1 MGAAI
6 GAIRRR
12 KALRARLTVSYNLL
26 VPHDGF
32 VHLHNHSDY
41 SLLDGASKIDAMVEA
56 VKRQGMNALA
66 LTDHGNLFGAVEFYK
81 TAVSHGVKPIIGC
94 EAYIAPASRLDR
106 SSQGVRD
113 ASYHITLLAAT
124 SAGYRNLVKLVSSA
138 HLEGFYYKP
147 RIDKEILAK
156 HAEGLVAL
164 SGCLKSEM
172 NQTILRGDVG
182 EAGRIVGEFQQI
194 FGRENFYVE
203 VMDHQIPL
211 QEQCRK
217 AWTELA
223 RKTGAPLVAT
233 NDCHYIKREDAKA
246 HDALLCIGTGRL
258 VADTDRMKYASAEF
272 YLKSPEEMRKVFFEL
287 PEAVKATRAIADRCA
302 VEFDFQTKHLPKF
315 KPEDGSKPKDLL
327 RRLTTEGL
335 ARRYGKVEGAVKE
348 RMEFE
353 LKTIEEMGF
362 VDYFLIVWDFIRYAK
377 QNGIP
382 VGPGR
387 GSAAASIVAYALG
400 ITELDPLKYSL
411 IFERFLTPGRVTLPD
426 IDIDFC
432 QLGRDRVIEYVRK
445 KYGEE
450 NVAQI
455 ITFGTMAARA
465 AIRDVGRVL
474 EVPLAE
480 VDALAKKIPK
490 ALNMTIEKALATEKE
505 LKEVVNRD
513 PKVKELFDIANRLEG
528 LSRHASTHAAGVV
541 IADKPLTE
549 YLPLARA
556 GEAVTTQFA
565 MTEVEAIGLLKMD
578 FLGLVTLTV
587 MDLAVRL
594 IEKHKKTKIDLNA
607 LPLDDPGAYRLLGR
621 GECLGIFQME
631 SEGMRELVQRV
642 KPDKF
647 EDIIAFIALYRPGP
661 LQSGMAEDFVKRK
674 HGEAKVTYVH
684 PMLEPILKDTYGI
697 ILYQEQVMQIVNR
710 LAGFSMSEAD
720 SLRKSMAKKQR
731 ELMAAS
737 EQKFVKGAV
746 ANGVSEKVAKELFQL
761 MAYFAEYGFNK
772 AHSTA
777 YALIAYQTAWLKAN
791 HPTEY
796 MAALMTCE
804 MGNLDK
810 VALYIEECRRL
821 GIRVDPPCVNESLAA
836 FTVVA
841 DRHIRFGLAAVK
853 GVGEKA
859 VESIVGARGKGGRF
873 TSLFD
878 FCERVD
884 MRLVNKAV
892 IERLVECGAFAFL
905 GARRSQLAAI
915 VEKAMEAG
923 SSAHADRTSGQAT
936 LFGSANGSADVD
948 REALPDIPEWPESQ
962 LLSLE
967 RKALGLYVTSH
978 PLATH
983 SRILQRFSTTTVAQ
997 IGTLPDQTAVVVG
1010 GIVTQVKPTVTKKG
1024 RNQGEKMAQFVL
1036 EDLTGSVSSVL
1047 FPREYAKF
1055 RALLDSEEPVFAIGT
1070 ADLRREK
1077 PSLKVN
1083 MLVPLRKV
1091 AEELTAQVLLEF
1103 HGPAIDENLLLQVR
1117 DILRMHP
1124 GDRPVYIRFSTPA
1137 GPSEGPSAL
1146 RVGESFFVS
1155 PTPKFC
1161 REIEEVLGA
1170 EHLVLVPRPVA
1181 ALVSRERPRYGM
1193 AR

>member
-1 MGAAI
+1 MFFW
-6 GAIRRR
+6 
-12 KALRARLTVSYNLL
+12 LLTSVSYNPF
-26 VPHDGF
+26 VPDGF

-56 VKRQGMNALA
+56 AKRAGMNALA

-113 ASYHITLLAAT
+113 ASYHITLLASN
-124 SAGYRNLVKLVSSA
+124 SAGYRNLVKLVSAA

-147 RIDKEILAK
+147 RIDKEILAT
-156 HAEGLVAL
+156 HAEGLIAL

-172 NQTILRGDVG
+172 NQTLLRGDMPDATKIAG
-182 EAGRIVGEFQQI
+182 EMQEI
-194 FGRENFYVE
+194 FGKENYFIE

-211 QEQCRK
+211 QDQCRK
-217 AWTELA
+217 SWVEIA

-233 NDCHYIKREDAKA
+233 NDCHYIARDDAKA

-258 VADTDRMKYASAEF
+258 VADTDRMKYATSEF
-272 YLKSPEEMRKVFFEL
+272 YLKSPAEMAKVFAEL
-287 PEAVKATRAIADRCA
+287 PEAVKATRKIADRCA

-315 KPEDGSKPKDLL
+315 RTDDGSKPKELL
-327 RRLTTEGL
+327 RRLCTEGL
-335 ARRYGKVEGAVKE
+335 KRRYGKLEGAVKE

-353 LKTIEEMGF
+353 LATIEEMGF

-387 GSAAASIVAYALG
+387 GSAAASIVAYSLG

-432 QLGRDRVIEYVRK
+432 QQGRDRVIDYVRK

-480 VDALAKKIPK
+480 VDTLAKKIPK
-490 ALNMTIEKALATEKE
+490 VLNMTIEKAISTEKD
-505 LKEVVNRD
+505 LKEAIARD
-513 PKVKELFDIANRLEG
+513 PKVRELFDIARRVEG

-556 GEAVTTQFA
+556 GDAVTTQFA

-594 IEKHKKTKIDLNA
+594 IESRKGVKVDLNM

-684 PMLEPILKDTYGI
+684 PKLEPILADTYGI

-737 EQKFVKGAV
+737 ETKFVKGAV
-746 ANGVSEKVAKELFQL
+746 ASGVSEKVAKELFQL

-777 YALIAYQTAWLKAN
+777 YALIAYQTAWLKSN

-810 VALYIEECRRL
+810 VALYIEESKRL

-841 DRHIRFGLAAVK
+841 DRQIRFGLAAVK

-859 VESIVGARGKGGRF
+859 VESIVAARGKGGKF

-892 IERLVECGAFAFL
+892 VERLVECGAFSFT
-905 GARRSQLAAI
+905 GARRSQLAAVI
-915 VEKAMEAG
+915 EKAMEAG
-923 SSAHADRTSGQAT
+923 STAHADRASGQAT
-936 LFGSANGSADVD
+936 LFGGGGGGNGSGTADLD

-983 SRILQRFSTTTVAQ
+983 SRLLKRFSTTTVDG
-997 IGTLPDQTAVVVG
+997 IGALPDQTALIVG
-1010 GIVTQVKPTVTKKG
+1010 GIVAQVKPTVTKKG

-1047 FPREYAKF
+1047 FPREYAKY
-1055 RALLDSEEPVFAIGT
+1055 RALLDSEEPVFAVGT

-1077 PSLKVN
+1077 PSLKVSA
-1083 MLVPLRKV
+1083 LVPLRKI
-1091 AEELTAQVLLEF
+1091 AEEMTQQVLLEF
-1103 HGPAIDENLLLQVR
+1103 HGPAIDETLLLQVR

-1124 GDRPVYIRFSTPA
+1124 GDRPVFIRFSTPT
-1137 GPSEGPSAL
+1137 GPAASPDGTASAL
-1146 RVGESFFVS
+1146 RVGENFFVS
-1155 PTPKFC
+1155 PSLKFC

-1170 EHLVLVPRPVA
+1170 DHLVLVPRPVGS
-1181 ALVSRERPRYGM
+1181 LIQRDRPRYGP
-1193 AR
+1193 